1 MCIGWGCIQIGAEL
15 SRLLIPNERVV
26 LSSEGMMR
34 GVYNAAKIFFVAFLF
49 IPHPSNDQL
58 SGHLLRSD
66 AYYEKGVYFYMV
78 NQQEPQLK
86 RKLKSRH
93 LSMISLG
100 GTIGTGLFLA
110 SGGAIHTAGPGG
122 VIVAYLLIGI
132 MVYFLMTSLAEMAA
146 FMPVSGTFSTYA
158 SRFVDPSLGFALGWN
173 YWYNWAITI
182 AAELSAVTIIMKFW
196 FPHTPSLIWSSICLV
211 IMFLL
216 NYLSVKGFGE
226 AEFWFS
232 LIKVITVIVFIITGF
247 LMIFGIMGGEPV
259 GFKNFTV
266 GDAPFHGGFMSMLG
280 IFMAAG
286 FSFQG
291 TELLGVAAGE
301 SDDPEKSIPKA
312 VRQVFWRILLF
323 YILAI
328 LVIGLLIP
336 YTDKNLAMED
346 VAMSPFT
353 IIFDKAG
360 IAFAASVM
368 NAIILTA
375 VLSAGNSGMYAST
388 RMLWDLARDGKAPK
402 FLAKLNKNG
411 VPVNALIVTSLVG
424 TIAFLASFFGDGV
437 VYVWLLNASGM
448 SGFIAW
454 LGIAIS
460 HYRFRKA
467 YVAQGRDLNDLP
479 YRSRLFP
486 FGPIFAFILCAIVI
500 LGQNYSAFLGGHID
514 WTSILISYI
523 GLPLFIIVWL
533 SYKFIKKTKIV
544 PLEECDFSTNKN
556 Y

>member
-182 AAELSAVTIIMKFW
+182 AAELSAVTIIMKF
-196 FPHTPSLIWSSICLV
+196 
-211 IMFLL
+211 
-216 NYLSVKGFGE
+216 GF
-226 AEFWFS
+226 
-232 LIKVITVIVFIITGF
+232 
-247 LMIFGIMGGEPV
+247 
-259 GFKNFTV
+259 
-266 GDAPFHGGFMSMLG
+266 H
-280 IFMAAG
+280 
-286 FSFQG
+286 
-291 TELLGVAAGE
+291 
-301 SDDPEKSIPKA
+301 
-312 VRQVFWRILLF
+312 ILL
-323 YILAI
+323 L
-328 LVIGLLIP
+328 
-336 YTDKNLAMED
+336 
-346 VAMSPFT
+346 
-353 IIFDKAG
+353 
-360 IAFAASVM
+360 
-368 NAIILTA
+368 
-375 VLSAGNSGMYAST
+375 
-388 RMLWDLARDGKAPK
+388 
-402 FLAKLNKNG
+402 
-411 VPVNALIVTSLVG
+411 
-424 TIAFLASFFGDGV
+424 
-437 VYVWLLNASGM
+437 
-448 SGFIAW
+448 
-454 LGIAIS
+454 
-460 HYRFRKA
+460 
-467 YVAQGRDLNDLP
+467 
-479 YRSRLFP
+479 
-486 FGPIFAFILCAIVI
+486 
-500 LGQNYSAFLGGHID
+500 
-514 WTSILISYI
+514 
-523 GLPLFIIVWL
+523 
-533 SYKFIKKTKIV
+533 
-544 PLEECDFSTNKN
+544 
-556 Y
+556 

>member
-1 MCIGWGCIQIGAEL
+1 METHSL
-15 SRLLIPNERVV
+15 S
-26 LSSEGMMR
+26 
-34 GVYNAAKIFFVAFLF
+34 NAKQAK
-49 IPHPSNDQL
+49 S
-58 SGHLLRSD
+58 
-66 AYYEKGVYFYMV
+66 
-78 NQQEPQLK
+78 EPQTLK
-86 RKLKSRH
+86 RSLKSRH

-146 FMPVSGTFSTYA
+146 YMPVAGTFSTYA
-158 SRFVDPSLGFALGWN
+158 TKFVDPSLGYALGWN

-182 AAELSAVTIIMKFW
+182 AAELSAATIIMKFW
-196 FPHTPSLIWSSICLV
+196 FPHTPSIIWSAICLI

-226 AEFWFS
+226 AEFWFAI
-232 LIKVITVIVFIITGF
+232 IKVITVIVFIITGF
-247 LMIFGIMGGEPV
+247 LMIFGIMGNSPV
-259 GFKNFTV
+259 GFKNFTI
-266 GDAPFHGGFMSMLG
+266 GDAPFHGGFMAMLG

-291 TELLGVAAGE
+291 TELLGIAAGE
-301 SDDPEKSIPKA
+301 SDNPEKSIPKA
-312 VRQVFWRILLF
+312 VKQVFWRILLF
-323 YILAI
+323 YVLAI

-336 YTDKNLAMED
+336 YTDKSLADSD
-346 VAMSPFT
+346 VTMSPFT
-353 IIFDKAG
+353 IIFNKAG

-388 RMLWDLARDGKAPK
+388 RMLWDLARQGKAPK

-411 VPVNALIVTSLVG
+411 VPVNALIVTSLIG
-424 TIAFLASFFGDGV
+424 TLAFLASLFGDGV
-437 VYVWLLNASGM
+437 VYTWLLNASGM

-467 YVAQGRDLNDLP
+467 YVAQGRDLKELP
-479 YRSRLFP
+479 YRSKLFP

-500 LGQNYSAFLGGHID
+500 LGQNYPALLADKID
-514 WTSILISYI
+514 WNGILVSYI

-533 SYKFIKKTKIV
+533 GYKFTKKTKVV
-544 PLEECDFSTNKN
+544 PLQECDFTYKN
-556 Y
+556 

>member
-1 MCIGWGCIQIGAEL
+1 MQAQKKMKVNTNT
-15 SRLLIPNERVV
+15 NEV
-26 LSSEGMMR
+26 
-34 GVYNAAKIFFVAFLF
+34 
-49 IPHPSNDQL
+49 QT
-58 SGHLLRSD
+58 
-66 AYYEKGVYFYMV
+66 
-78 NQQEPQLK
+78 LK
-86 RKLKSRH
+86 RSLKSRH
-93 LSMISLG
+93 LTMISLG

-122 VIVAYLLIGI
+122 VILAYLLIGI

-146 FMPVSGTFSTYA
+146 YMPVPGTFSTYA
-158 SRFVDPSLGFALGWN
+158 TKFVDPSLGFALGWN

-182 AAELSAVTIIMKFW
+182 AAELSAATIIMKYW
-196 FPHTPSLIWSSICLV
+196 FPHTPSLIWSAICLI

-232 LIKVITVIVFIITGF
+232 IIKVVTVIVFVITGF
-247 LMIFGIMGGEPV
+247 LMVFGIMGNEAV
-259 GFKNFTV
+259 GFKNFTI
-266 GDAPFHGGFMSMLG
+266 GDAPFHGGFMALLG

-301 SDDPEKSIPKA
+301 SENPEKSIPKA

-323 YILAI
+323 YVLAI

-336 YTDKNLAMED
+336 YTDKNLANSD
-346 VAMSPFT
+346 ITMSPFT
-353 IIFDKAG
+353 IIFNKAG

-388 RMLWDLARDGKAPK
+388 RMLWDLARTGKAPK

-411 VPVNALIVTSLVG
+411 VPVNALLITSLIG
-424 TIAFLASFFGDGV
+424 TVAFLASLFGDGV
-437 VYVWLLNASGM
+437 VYTWLLNASGM

-467 YVAQGRDLNDLP
+467 YVVQGRDLNDLP
-479 YRSRLFP
+479 YKSKFFP
-486 FGPIFAFILCAIVI
+486 FGPIFAFILCAAVV
-500 LGQNYSAFLGGHID
+500 LGQNYSAFMGGKID
-514 WTSILISYI
+514 WNGILISYI
-523 GLPLFIIVWL
+523 GLPLFIVIWL
-533 SYKFIKKTKIV
+533 GYKFIKKTKIV
-544 PLEECDFSTNKN
+544 HLDQCDFNN
-556 Y
+556 ERE